1 MSDATI
7 CTVKKAKTLLRARI
21 ASCTPESLKRCF
33 MPADPRMEKTEMLSP
48 YTEDRQK
55 NDEALSVQGICENA
69 RGISKDM
76 FSDTEVGP
84 AKSPAGSKEWLKTLL
99 VHHDLE
105 TKSYVT
111 VVPKKEPS
119 DPAAP
124 VVYLPQP
131 QEVNEDGNHVP
142 AQIFSAVEAAIFGS
156 L

>member
-1 MSDATI
+1 
-7 CTVKKAKTLLRARI
+7 
-21 ASCTPESLKRCF
+21 
-33 MPADPRMEKTEMLSP
+33 MPADPRMEKTAMLSP

-55 NDEALSVQGICENA
+55 NDEALSVQGICANA

-84 AKSPAGSKEWLKTLL
+84 AKSPAGSKEWLKKLL

-111 VVPKKEPS
+111 VVLKKEPS
-119 DPAAP
+119 DPAA
-124 VVYLPQP
+124 VDLLQP

>member
-1 MSDATI
+1 
-7 CTVKKAKTLLRARI
+7 
-21 ASCTPESLKRCF
+21 

-84 AKSPAGSKEWLKTLL
+84 AKSPAGSKEWLKKLL

-131 QEVNEDGNHVP
+131 
-142 AQIFSAVEAAIFGS
+142 
-156 L
+156 